1 MNTIYLIT
9 ISSNVYI
16 PYFRRNGPITSIERV
31 NKTLLDSFKNMG
43 YDVTVVGTEGGTLN
57 TPVVNPITI
66 TEIIP
71 ATLADIS
78 EKLSVPLVEETSIET
93 EEEDEVDETVEE
105 SEEDTDTEEEAEE
118 ESDEST
124 DLVLPSKAELNKMN
138 VATLI
143 NTLTVFIDSIDDQYL
158 PLEGKTKKQLL
169 DIASTITA

>member
-105 SEEDTDTEEEAEE
+105 SEEEAEE

>member
-9 ISSNVYI
+9 IASNVYI

-31 NKTLLDSFKNMG
+31 TKTLLDSFKNMG
-43 YDVTVVGTEGGTLN
+43 YDVTVVGTEGNNLN
-57 TPVVNPITI
+57 TPVVEPITI

-71 ATLADIS
+71 AAL
-78 EKLSVPLVEETSIET
+78 EKLANQLDEVVLANT
-93 EEEDEVDETVEE
+93 EEESEVDESVEE

-118 ESDEST
+118 EST

-143 NTLTVFIDSIDDQYL
+143 STLTVFIESIDDQYL

>member
-9 ISSNVYI
+9 IASNVYI

-31 NKTLLDSFKNMG
+31 TKTLLDSFKNMG
-43 YDVTVVGTEGGTLN
+43 YDVTVVGTEGDNLN
-57 TPVVNPITI
+57 TPVVEAI

-71 ATLADIS
+71 ATLTDIS

-143 NTLTVFIDSIDDQYL
+143 NTLTVFIESIDDQYL